1 MSHDQT
7 GSPTPGR
14 IADKKH
20 EDILWVPLVRVF
32 PPNDIIIES
41 LLRSQGIP
49 YRVKHHG
56 IPQFPMA
63 VGPFAETVI
72 TVPQDREAEAR
83 QLLQPC
89 PDCLEVDNEL

>member
-7 GSPTPGR
+7 VPPTPAG

-20 EDILWVPLVRVF
+20 EDILWVPLVRVY

-49 YRVKHHG
+49 YRMKHHG
-56 IPQFPMA
+56 IPQFPMT
-63 VGPFAETVI
+63 VGPFAETLI
-72 TVPQDREAEAR
+72 TVPEDWEAEAR

-89 PDCLEVDNEL
+89 PDGLEEDNE